1 MKRFKAWRLGKRTW
15 NKEKMGNQEPLM
27 STYDNSLSL
36 IDTTQKLAPERT
48 ILQDFNIKIRKE
60 EILW

>member
-1 MKRFKAWRLGKRTW
+1 
-15 NKEKMGNQEPLM
+15 M